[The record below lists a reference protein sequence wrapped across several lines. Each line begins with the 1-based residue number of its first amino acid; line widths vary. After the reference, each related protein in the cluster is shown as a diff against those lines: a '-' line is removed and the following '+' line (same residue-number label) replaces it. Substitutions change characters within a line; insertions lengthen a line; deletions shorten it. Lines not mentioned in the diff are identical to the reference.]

1 MSDQNDAKLA
11 NSCWLTLNIICN
23 YCVHVLELNQ
33 LCWSCSLWFYGIQLL
48 IQTMIMIYSKAIK
61 SLFSHSLSFVMIK
74 YLLLLLFKFRSFS
87 NLDHLFSS
95 FFSFAFNIPKNK
107 DHNKNVFW
115 TFVVVFFCLC
125 RNMNPLCKVCADPAA
140 GYHFGAFTCEGCK
153 VRCLVFVHF

>member
-61 SLFSHSLSFVMIK
+61 SLFSHSYSFVMIK

-95 FFSFAFNIPKNK
+95 FFLNFAFNLPKKIKIIIKTSSELLSLFFFVFAETWIHCVKCALIQRLDIILEHLHVK
-107 DHNKNVFW
+107 D
-115 TFVVVFFCLC
+115 
-125 RNMNPLCKVCADPAA
+125 
-140 GYHFGAFTCEGCK
+140 
-153 VRCLVFVHF
+153 VR